1 MIAFISFDIIIE
13 DTGMGIPQDKIKS
26 LFVNFS
32 KIEKHQKQNNQG
44 IGLGLSICKD
54 LIEQMGG
61 SVNVESKEG
70 VGSKFI
76 VTLKCITKSENP

>member
-1 MIAFISFDIIIE
+1 MTAFINFDIIIE
-13 DTGMGIPQDKIKS
+13 DTGMGIPKDKIKD
-26 LFVNFS
+26 LFINFS
-32 KIEKHQKQNNQG
+32 KLDVHQKQNTNG

-76 VTLKCITKSENP
+76 V

>member
-1 MIAFISFDIIIE
+1 
-13 DTGMGIPQDKIKS
+13 MGIPQDKTKA

-32 KIEKHQKQNNQG
+32 KIEKHKEQNTQG

-76 VTLKCITKSENP
+76 VTLKCRTKSEKL